1 MPLELLIR
9 ETQGLSNEAIMEV
22 VRFVRF
28 MKTEAKNDPALADHA
43 EKKKYR
49 TAGMYRGQCWM
60 ADEFDA
66 PMEDFKEYM

>member
-28 MKTEAKNDPALADHA
+28 MKTEAKSAVCSQSEKPASI
-43 EKKKYR
+43 
-49 TAGMYRGQCWM
+49 MI
-60 ADEFDA
+60 
-66 PMEDFKEYM
+66 